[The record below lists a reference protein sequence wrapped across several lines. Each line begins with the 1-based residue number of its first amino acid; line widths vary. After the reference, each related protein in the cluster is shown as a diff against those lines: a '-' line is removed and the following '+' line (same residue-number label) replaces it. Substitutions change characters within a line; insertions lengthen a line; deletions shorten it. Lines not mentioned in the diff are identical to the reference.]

1 VAAEL
6 KDAFAVEASLIEGG
20 GGIFDVKV
28 DGRLVYS
35 KKDTHRFPG
44 TGEVARLLNGG

>member
-6 KDAFAVEASLIEGG
+6 KDAFSVQARLIEGSR
-20 GGIFDVKV
+20 GIFDVKV

-35 KKDTHRFPG
+35 KHKTNRFPNQ
-44 TGEVARLLNGG
+44 GELSQLIAVK